1 MYNGNKTYRPN
12 SVAAAD
18 LSALQYTFVT
28 LNSTGDVIAATANGA
43 AVGVLENAPTSGQ
56 AAWVA
61 DGGQVQV
68 YASAAIAKGAEIAVA
83 TGGKAKTAASTNV
96 IVGRAV
102 TAASAANTFVTVE
115 LLPIAQ
121 SVKA

>member
-1 MYNGNKTYRPN
+1 MYNGNISFRPN

-28 LNSTGDVIAATANGA
+28 LDSTGGVVAATANA
-43 AVGVLENAPTSGQ
+43 AANGVLYNAPTSGQ

-61 DGGQVQV
+61 DKGQVQV
-68 YASAAIAKGAEIAVA
+68 YASAAIAKGAEVAVA
-83 TGGKAKTAASTNV
+83 TGGKAKTAVATNV
-96 IVGRAV
+96 IVGRAI
-102 TAASAANTFVTVE
+102 TAASAANTFVTIG
-115 LLPIAQ
+115 LLPVAQ

>member
-1 MYNGNKTYRPN
+1 MYNGNISFRPN

-18 LSALQYTFVT
+18 LSALQYTFVA
-28 LNSTGDVIAATANGA
+28 LDSTGGIVAATANGA
-43 AVGVLENAPTSGQ
+43 AQGVLCNAPTSGQ

-61 DGGQVQV
+61 DKGQVQV
-68 YASAAIAKGAEIAVA
+68 YASAAIAKGAEVAVA

>member
-1 MYNGNKTYRPN
+1 MYSDIQCKDYI
-12 SVAAAD
+12 AAAD
-18 LSALQYTFVT
+18 LSALQYTFVA
-28 LNSTGDVIAATANGA
+28 LNATGGLVAATANA
-43 AVGVLENAPTSGQ
+43 AAIGVLINAPTSGQ
-56 AAWVA
+56 AATVA
-61 DGGQVQV
+61 VAGRPQV
-68 YASAAIAKGAEIAVA
+68 YASAAITAGAEIAVA

-96 IVGRAV
+96 IVGRAI